1 MRRMRRMRRRPLPR
15 PARNRKPT
23 FTCKNVAKTRLRPTS
38 LCQQAARCAQYSAP
52 TTQCREQ
59 KWSFA
64 PDGKCSRRKP
74 DKEAWRN
81 GGGPSIALPH
91 PALPAPAQKA
101 SSPSVARTCA
111 RSRDH
116 GRTIARARVC
126 THSRICACT
135 RTRTCVHTCTHIRAA
150 ATATPAPTPAPA
162 PNVARICTCSRTY
175 ICAAATAAKGP
186 RCPLYRRTHLHK
198 IATGR
203 EVKFNFLR
211 LWPLLAN
218 NPRS

>member
-1 MRRMRRMRRRPLPR
+1 MRRVRRRPLPR

-59 KWSFA
+59 EWSFA
-64 PDGKCSRRKP
+64 PDGKCSRR
-74 DKEAWRN
+74 N
-81 GGGPSIALPH
+81 SGGAPIALPH

-111 RSRDH
+111 CTRGH
-116 GRTIARARVC
+116 GRTIARTCVC
-126 THSRICACT
+126 THSRT
-135 RTRTCVHTCTHIRAA
+135 RICVHTCTHIRAA
-150 ATATPAPTPAPA
+150 ATAAPSPAPA
-162 PNVARICTCSRTY
+162 PNVARICTCSRTH
-175 ICAAATAAKGP
+175 IRAAATAAKGP
-186 RCPLYRRTHLHK
+186 RCPLYRRTHLRK

-211 LWPLLAN
+211 IWPLLAK

>member
-1 MRRMRRMRRRPLPR
+1 METAFLGCGRARLAIPLVGFRHCFQQQFQRVRRVRRRPLPR
-15 PARNRKPT
+15 PTRNRKPT
-23 FTCKNVAKTRLRPTS
+23 FTCKNVAKTRLRSTS

-52 TTQCREQ
+52 TTQCRER

-81 GGGPSIALPH
+81 GGDPSIELPH

-111 RSRDH
+111 CTRGH

-126 THSRICACT
+126 TYSRICACT
-135 RTRTCVHTCTHIRAA
+135 RTCVHTCTKRRPHLHLQPHLYLRRGHGRKRPPLSAV
-150 ATATPAPTPAPA
+150 PSHAPA
-162 PNVARICTCSRTY
+162 
-175 ICAAATAAKGP
+175 
-186 RCPLYRRTHLHK
+186 
-198 IATGR
+198 
-203 EVKFNFLR
+203 
-211 LWPLLAN
+211 
-218 NPRS
+218 

>member
-1 MRRMRRMRRRPLPR
+1 MRRLRRRPLPR

-23 FTCKNVAKTRLRPTS
+23 FTCKNVAKTRLRSTG

-52 TTQCREQ
+52 TTQCRER

-81 GGGPSIALPH
+81 GGDPSIELPH

-101 SSPSVARTCA
+101 SSPSVARTCV

-126 THSRICACT
+126 TRGRTKRRPHLRLHPLLHLRPHLHPYPCCSHGRTCACACA
-135 RTRTCVHTCTHIRAA
+135 RTKRRPHPHLYPR
-150 ATATPAPTPAPA
+150 
-162 PNVARICTCSRTY
+162 RGHGRK
-175 ICAAATAAKGP
+175 KGP
-186 RCPLYRRTHLHK
+186 HCPPHRRTHLRK

-203 EVKFNFLR
+203 EVKFNFSR
-211 LWPLLAN
+211 IWPLLAN

>member
-1 MRRMRRMRRRPLPR
+1 METAFLGCERARLAIPLVGFRHCFRQQFQRMRRVRRRPLPR

-23 FTCKNVAKTRLRPTS
+23 FTCKSVAKTRLRPTS

-81 GGGPSIALPH
+81 GGGPSIVLPH

-101 SSPSVARTCA
+101 SSPSVARTCV

-116 GRTIARARVC
+116 GRTCA
-126 THSRICACT
+126 CACT
-135 RTRTCVHTCTHIRAA
+135 RTRTKRRPHLRLQPHPYPRRGHGRKKK
-150 ATATPAPTPAPA
+150 AP
-162 PNVARICTCSRTY
+162 VV
-175 ICAAATAAKGP
+175 
-186 RCPLYRRTHLHK
+186 RRT
-198 IATGR
+198 IARTC
-203 EVKFNFLR
+203 VKSQPAER
-211 LWPLLAN
+211 
-218 NPRS
+218 